1 MTDLLISIPIE
12 SNESDETSETNPRRA
27 YTPIDD
33 LGDDAMCDNY
43 ILYDE
48 SSVPEKVTMD
58 QAIEKMI
65 HHKNHMY
72 LTSKNLWCIHIG
84 SFIKYLLNHN
94 KELYDDLD
102 KFVDSMDPNPCKEF
116 IKKHEKEEKLK
127 YILEQKAEIIN
138 FNQIFHDNK
147 QPTW

>member
-12 SNESDETSETNPRRA
+12 TNETTETNPRRA
-27 YTPIDD
+27 YTPIEE

-48 SSVPEKVTMD
+48 SSIPEKVTID

-65 HHKNHMY
+65 HYKNHMY
-72 LTSKNLWCIHIG
+72 LTSKYVWCIHTEP
-84 SFIKYLLNHN
+84 FIKYLHHHN
-94 KELYDDLD
+94 KELFDDLD

-127 YILEQKAEIIN
+127 YILEQKEEIIN
-138 FNQIFHDNK
+138 FHQIFYGNESS
-147 QPTW
+147 TNR